1 MADERPAYYRL
12 YADVWVAVSK
22 LPKAKAAKLL
32 YAMVEYFFDGTEP
45 TENELPV
52 AARGMFEVYKA
63 GIANYRRNALNGTRN
78 RQKRD
83 KNESKPRQN
92 RVETDNENASKM
104 DTVLDMVLKGS
115 DEGLPAETQKVGGK
129 HSDKHSDE
137 SASNI
142 INHKSLIINTYNQPR
157 VVTGAGSE
165 RATAGAAMERP
176 AAALPTRAEYERI
189 SRKLETEGL
198 DAITPEEREAYHA
211 GHTAYAAT

>member
-1 MADERPAYYRL
+1 MCEERPAYYRL
-12 YADVWVAVSK
+12 YADAWDELNANLSK
-22 LPKAKAAKLL
+22 AQAAKLL
-32 YAMVEYFFDGTEP
+32 YAMAAYFFSEVEP
-45 TENELPV
+45 AEWELPKP
-52 AARGMFEVYKA
+52 ARALFNIQRSQ
-63 GIANYRRNALNGTRN
+63 IANYRKNALNGRKAS
-78 RQKRD
+78 QKVDR
-83 KNESKPRQN
+83 KLSESSQLFDQ
-92 RVETDNENASKM
+92 VSTQELMQEIE
-104 DTVLDMVLKGS
+104 GS
-115 DEGLPAETQKVGGK
+115 QPQRPAETQNLGGK
-129 HSDKHSDE
+129 PPAKG
-137 SASNI
+137 AAKGPANI